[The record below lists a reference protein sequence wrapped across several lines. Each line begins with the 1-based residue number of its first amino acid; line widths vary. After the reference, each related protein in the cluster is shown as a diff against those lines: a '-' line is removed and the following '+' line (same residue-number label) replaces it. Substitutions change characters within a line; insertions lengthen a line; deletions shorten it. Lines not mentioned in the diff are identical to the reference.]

1 MAEFHREEGLDLGAT
16 HYPTFDVL
24 KEQTA
29 WDEYSR
35 SIVLQRLKPPE
46 PTFLMLHEIDMLRA
60 VVANLVYEH
69 RPVIID
75 FIVSHI
81 DKQLGSPIGE
91 SDREVGVP
99 AQDILV
105 RKGLAALNA
114 TALAMGGSTF
124 DTSPVELQADI
135 MQKLQKGHAPV
146 PAEHATLPQKELFK
160 KLLRLAVD
168 GLSSHP
174 TIWSEMGYAGPAYP
188 RGYYR
193 IERGLHDP
201 WEAKAGPLS
210 ERGGTHNG
218 AQQELGR

>member
-1 MAEFHREEGLDLGAT
+1 MGAT
-16 HYPTFDVL
+16 YYPNFNVL
-24 KEQTA
+24 DEQKA

-35 SIVLQRLKPPE
+35 SVVLKRLKPPE
-46 PTFLMLHEIDMLRA
+46 PTFLMEHEIDMLRA
-60 VVANLVYEH
+60 AVANLIYEN
-69 RPVIID
+69 RPDIID

-81 DKQLGSPIGE
+81 DNQLASPIGE
-91 SDREVGVP
+91 SDRKVGVP
-99 AQDILV
+99 AQDALV

-114 TALAMGGSTF
+114 TAQSVGGATF

-135 MQKLQKGHAPV
+135 LQKLQKGHAPV
-146 PAEHATLPQKELFK
+146 PPEHAGVPQKALFK

-168 GLSSHP
+168 ALSSHP
-174 TIWSEMGYAGPAYP
+174 TIWSEMGYPGPAYP

-201 WEAKAGPLS
+201 WEASAGRLS
-210 ERGGTHNG
+210 ERGATNDG